1 MKLES
6 PCIIKWYSATLGVAA
21 GAVLY
26 AYLGFGPVL
35 PGVLAI
41 AVASY
46 FIVSAVRQTDEADS
60 PYQKVSEGIAGL
72 GIAAFLPLIFMADF
86 LIALVIFLGFAQLA
100 LNFQTH
106 DYRRFYLGIFVS
118 FVCISVGAS
127 VSKSGFYLVF
137 FLAYSLCAGMTIG
150 YAAMARR
157 RPGQPLQWDW
167 VERTRIGLLLIIA
180 AVGLYLILPRLPAG
194 DWFAQPGSDHF
205 YYDKKWEAE
214 AKQHKGI
221 HVRQCI
227 ETLKESQSDRQ
238 DGGAPGAVAEES
250 AGSHSKSRGTNG
262 RNAFHYDGFQKQ
274 FDINNPARRGQCMGN
289 GIVVRMRADHSQ
301 YLRARIFDLFDGLHW
316 RSSSDQTVKLAVG
329 FNGVDLIAPDHYTST
344 VLQTYEIFI
353 ERDLDDHIAAAAVPV
368 QLKFPATAV
377 GVDKFGQLRS
387 PGPLKKGTAYA
398 VTSQY
403 HVRHGRLFAELDH
416 QPLPTYTQL
425 PDSLAPRIAA
435 LAREVTQGSPNQLR
449 AAIALERHLRTS
461 YQYNLDSALTSQ
473 GTTPIAKFLFETKS
487 GHCEYFA
494 SALAVMLRTQN
505 IPSRLVTGFSATNR
519 NPLTGYYDI
528 HALDAHAWVEALVD
542 DEGWVVLEPTPYF
555 DGPLPEESRLS
566 AHQINDFVEHEMR
579 RRKALG
585 QNRHSLA
592 AILNTIW
599 HLLYVFVSAAL
610 GYIKLFIL
618 VSWPWMTAC
627 LAAAFG
633 IWFTWRRYRHL
644 WRAHRIHRRVAV
656 YTGDDPRLAVTF
668 YLTAIDDLLKL
679 AGFQS
684 CPGDT
689 IEHYLR
695 RLEPI
700 AGVRSDP
707 ALATAFNRIYYN
719 REAGDRQSVP
729 LYKQLFQRL
738 YEAVLHDRHSMG
750 GGQIQKSSL

>member
-6 PCIIKWYSATLGVAA
+6 LRVIKWYAATLGVAA

-26 AYLGFGPVL
+26 AYLGFGPVV
-35 PGVLAI
+35 PGVLI
-41 AVASY
+41 VAVASY
-46 FIVSAVRQTDEADS
+46 LIVSAVYQTDEADS
-60 PYQKVSEGIAGL
+60 PYQKVSAGIAGL
-72 GIAAFLPLIFMADF
+72 GMAAFLPLIFTTDF

-100 LNFQTH
+100 LTFQTH

-118 FVCISVGAS
+118 FVCICVGAAQAR
-127 VSKSGFYLVF
+127 SGFYLVF
-137 FLAYSLCAGMTIG
+137 FLAYTLCAGMAVG

-157 RPGQPLQWDW
+157 QPGQPLQWDW
-167 VERTRIGLLLIIA
+167 RERTRISLLMIVA
-180 AVGLYLILPRLPAG
+180 AVSFYLILPRLPAG
-194 DWFAQPGSDHF
+194 CWFAQPGSDHF
-205 YYDKKWEAE
+205 YRDKTWEAE
-214 AKQHKGI
+214 AKQNEGI

-227 ETLKESQSDRQ
+227 KNLKKSQDDRQ
-238 DGGAPGAVAEES
+238 DDGTPDDRGGKTAD
-250 AGSHSKSRGTNG
+250 SHTEGGDPHG
-262 RNAFHYDGFQKQ
+262 RDAFHYDGFQKQ
-274 FDINNPARRGQCMGN
+274 FDINNPARRGQGLGN
-289 GIVVRMRADHSQ
+289 GIVARMRADHPQ

-329 FNGVDLIAPDHYTST
+329 FNGVDLITPDHYTST
-344 VLQTYEIFI
+344 LLQTYEVFI
-353 ERDLDDHIAAAAVPV
+353 EQNLDDHIAAAAVPV
-368 QLKFPATAV
+368 RLQFPATAV
-377 GVDKFGQLRS
+377 GVDMFGQLRS

-403 HVRHGRLFAELDH
+403 HMRHSRLFAELDD
-416 QPLPTYTQL
+416 QPLPSYTQL
-425 PDSLAPRIAA
+425 PDSLDPRIAA
-435 LAREVTQGSPNQLR
+435 LAGQITQGSPNQLG
-449 AAIALERHLRTS
+449 AAIALERHLRTG

-473 GTTPIAKFLFETKS
+473 GTTPIAKFLFETKN

-494 SALAVMLRTQN
+494 SALAVMLRTQD

-542 DEGWVVLEPTPYF
+542 HEGWVVLEPTPYF
-555 DGPLPEESRLS
+555 DGPLPAESKLS

-585 QNRHSLA
+585 QNRPSLT
-592 AILNTIW
+592 AIINTIW
-599 HLLYVFVSAAL
+599 HLLYVFVSASL

-618 VSWPWMTAC
+618 VCWPWMTAC
-627 LAAAFG
+627 LAAAIG
-633 IWFTWRRYRHL
+633 VWFTWRRYRHL
-644 WRAHRIHRRVAV
+644 WRVHRIQRRVAV
-656 YTGDDPRLAVTF
+656 YTGDDPRQAVTF
-668 YLTAIDDLLKL
+668 YLTAIDDLLEL
-679 AGFQS
+679 AGFQT

-700 AGVRSDP
+700 AGARSDP
-707 ALATAFNRIYYN
+707 ALAAAFNRIYYN
-719 REAGDRQSVP
+719 HEAGDRQSAP

-750 GGQIQKSSL
+750 NRK